1 MPLLL
6 KLILVHLLGDFVL
19 QPSRWVKEKEQRK
32 LKAWQLY
39 VHVLIHAVLLVIFVA
54 DRSFIIGGLTIVVTH
69 LIIDGMKVSLQKKST
84 KRLWFAVDQTLHLT
98 VIGAVWY
105 WMESPVIDIDS
116 LNDPNILLIITGLV
130 FLTTPTS
137 VIVKNTI
144 SRWTPTSDHP
154 SADSLE
160 NAGKFIGIL
169 ERLFVFVFVVTQH
182 WEGIGFLIAA
192 KSIFRFGDLKESND
206 LKLTEYIL
214 IGTLLSFG
222 IAFATGIL
230 CMYAIAK

>member
-6 KLILVHLLGDFVL
+6 KLMLAHLLGDFVL
-19 QPSRWVKEKEQRK
+19 QPTRWVKEKEQRK

-39 VHVLIHAVLLVIFVA
+39 VHVIIHGILLILIVQDSSFMLPGVVIVV
-54 DRSFIIGGLTIVVTH
+54 SHFIIDAIKITF
-69 LIIDGMKVSLQKKST
+69 QKKST
-84 KRLWFAVDQTLHLT
+84 KRRWFVIDQSLHIT
-98 VIGAVWY
+98 VLITAWY
-105 WMESPVIDIDS
+105 WAASPTIDFEF
-116 LNDPNILLIITGLV
+116 LNDANVLLITTCII

-144 SRWTPTSDHP
+144 SRWNPTEGHP
-154 SADSLE
+154 SADSLD

-192 KSIFRFGDLKESND
+192 KSIFRFGDLKQSSD

-222 IAFATGIL
+222 IAFAIGL
-230 CMYAIAK
+230 VCMYLIRI